1 MPVDFNALPI
11 EDQLDLDAISAAIWE
26 MLDNDATLDD

>member
-1 MPVDFNALPI
+1 MPIDTYCLPF

-26 MLDNDATLDD
+26 MLNNEPELDD